1 MDESI
6 QAQLLRINREFYT
19 RFADAFAETRTG
31 AQPGW
36 ERIIPYLP
44 PRCQVLDLGCG
55 NGRLARFLDERLQDV
70 VYTGIDGSPAL
81 VALAEQATARL
92 AHVRTTFGA
101 ADLTTPGWERGL
113 GPAQHDGVTALA
125 VLHHIPGSAARS
137 AFLIAAAGCLRGG
150 GVLMLSNWRFLYNE
164 RMRRKIVPWETI
176 GLSNDDVDPN
186 DFLLDWRRD
195 GAGRRYVHQLEPDE
209 VSVLAAE
216 AGFWLVEQ
224 YEADGREG
232 NLSLYSVLRKPEGF
246 GSVVGQG

>member
-1 MDESI
+1 MDKLI

-19 RFADAFAETRTG
+19 RFADAFAGTRTG

-55 NGRLARFLDERLQDV
+55 NGRLAPFLDERLEDV
-70 VYTGIDGSPAL
+70 VYTGIDGSPTL
-81 VALAEQATARL
+81 MALAEQATARL
-92 AHVRTTFGA
+92 AHVRASFGV
-101 ADLTTPGWERGL
+101 ADLATPGWERDL
-113 GPAQHDGVTALA
+113 GTAQQHGVTALA
-125 VLHHIPGSAARS
+125 VLHHIPGSGARS
-137 AFLIAAAGCLRGG
+137 AFLMAAAGCLRGG
-150 GVLMLSNWRFLYNE
+150 GVLILSNWRFLQNE

-176 GLSNDDVDPN
+176 GLSDDNVDPN

-195 GAGRRYVHQLEPDE
+195 GAGCRYVHQLDPDE
-209 VSVLAAE
+209 VSALAAE
-216 AGFWLVEQ
+216 AGLRLVEQ

-232 NLSLYSVLRKPEGF
+232 NLSLYSVLRKSGDF

>member
-19 RFADAFAETRTG
+19 RFADAFAGTRTG

-55 NGRLARFLDERLQDV
+55 NGRLARFLDERLVDV

-81 VALAEQATARL
+81 VALAEQATASL
-92 AHVRTTFGA
+92 AHVQATFA
-101 ADLTTPGWERGL
+101 TADLTAAGWERAL
-113 GPAQHDGVTALA
+113 GTAQHDAVTVLA
-125 VLHHIPGSAARS
+125 VLHHIPGSTARR
-137 AFLIAAAGCLRGG
+137 AFLITAAGFLREG
-150 GVLMLSNWRFLYNE
+150 GVLILSNWRFLYND

-176 GLSNDDVDPN
+176 GLSHDDVDPN

-195 GAGRRYVHQLEPDE
+195 GAGWRYVHQFEPDE
-209 VSVLAAE
+209 VNVLAKVT
-216 AGFWLVEQ
+216 GLRLVEQ

-232 NLSLYSVLRKPEGF
+232 NLSLYSVLQKA
-246 GSVVGQG
+246 